1 MKELRIDLKERSYGI
16 AVGAG
21 LIGSL
26 SDFMA
31 LDRSVLIVTDSG
43 VPKKYAECVASQCKN
58 ARIFTFPEGEESKN
72 FDTYRSILTEML
84 DFGMQRKDAVV
95 AVGGGVCGDMAGFAA
110 STYMRGVDFYN
121 IPTTL
126 LSQVDSSVGGKT
138 AIDFCGVKNIVG
150 AFYQPRAVV
159 IDTDTLKTL
168 DKRQLAAG
176 KAEIIKEAVT
186 FDAPLFEKIENEGFT
201 DENLEDLI
209 LGALKIKARV
219 VELDEKEGHLRK
231 ALNFGHT
238 FGHGVEALGGRLHG
252 ECVAI
257 GMIPMAVPEVRERL
271 KTVLKAAD
279 LPTEF
284 TGDFAKA
291 FEYMSHDKKGDGRAV
306 DAVFCPRVG
315 EHEIKKISLD
325 ELGEIIKKGLA

>member
-1 MKELRIDLKERSYGI
+1 MKNLRIDLKERSYGI

-21 LIGSL
+21 LISSL
-26 SDFMA
+26 SDYMS
-31 LDRSVLIVTDSG
+31 LERSVLIVTDSG
-43 VPKKYAECVASQCKN
+43 VPKKYAECVASQCGR
-58 ARIFTFPEGEESKN
+58 ARIFTFPEGEASKS
-72 FDTYRSILTEML
+72 FDTYRAILEEML

-95 AVGGGVCGDMAGFAA
+95 AVGGGVCGDIAGFAA

-138 AIDFCGVKNIVG
+138 AIDFCGVKNIIG

-159 IDTDTLKTL
+159 IDTDTLSTL

-186 FDAPLFEKIENEGFT
+186 FDASLFEKIESEGFT
-201 DENLEDLI
+201 DENLEDII

-257 GMIPMAVPEVRERL
+257 GMIPMAAPEVRERL
-271 KTVLKAAD
+271 RSVLKAAE

-284 TGDFAKA
+284 SGDFAKA

-306 DAVFCPRVG
+306 DAVFCPKIG
-315 EHEIKKISLD
+315 EHKIERISTEELKELIREILT
-325 ELGEIIKKGLA
+325 